1 MEIDLPELTSILKAV
16 VDASKK
22 ADVSDFDIVD
32 NSNEECI
39 HISIYYKLNELT
51 FHGSIRI
58 SMNKPINEVTIEE
71 ELESINEKWIELKAI
86 L

>member
-16 VDASKK
+16 VDASIK
-22 ADVSDFDIVD
+22 ADVSDFDIIV

-39 HISIYYKLNELT
+39 HINIYYKYSELT
-51 FHGSIRI
+51 FHDSVRI
-58 SMNKPINEVTIEE
+58 NMDKPLNEVEVEE
-71 ELESINEKWIELKAI
+71 ELESINEKWLKLKAI